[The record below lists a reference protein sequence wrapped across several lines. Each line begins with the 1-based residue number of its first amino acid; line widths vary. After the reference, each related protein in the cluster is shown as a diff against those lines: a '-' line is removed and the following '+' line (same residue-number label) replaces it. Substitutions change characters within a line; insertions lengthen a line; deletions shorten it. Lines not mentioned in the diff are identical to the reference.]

1 MEDWNT
7 YLKRNKLP
15 LMIVVGCV
23 IILNLFDNYYIQLI
37 TASIMILTILFKD
50 KLINLSKNLKS

>member
-23 IILNLFDNYYIQLI
+23 IILNLFDNYY
-37 TASIMILTILFKD
+37 TAHNSINNDTDNII
-50 KLINLSKNLKS
+50 